1 VTGNLESFQHELA
14 ASGFPPLVNKLAGA
28 GFRGRV
34 ATRDLGP
41 LRLVS
46 LDTPE
51 SACVGRE
58 RDARDGEHLAVKVM
72 SRGRTR
78 IEQGRG
84 DAELGPADLTLLDPA
99 RALRFE
105 STAAAHVTV
114 LVPRREL
121 RIRPAQ
127 LDRLIGVRID
137 GSHGPGAL
145 VSVLARESARSASG
159 YREAEALR
167 SAAAFV
173 ELIAVALEARLGDD
187 DRPAPDEW
195 LRSRIT
201 GYIEARLADPGLS
214 PPGIA
219 AAHHISVRRLHKLF
233 EDQPL
238 TVAAL
243 IRRRRLERC
252 RAELAG
258 SGRTVTAV
266 AARWGFSDP
275 THFSKLF
282 KATYGYNARALM
294 TSDRARTTRTR
305 TAAPAKDGGD
315 QGRPEHQETRRGEG
329 EHRPPR

>member
-1 VTGNLESFQHELA
+1 MPGNLETFQDELA
-14 ASGFPPLVNKLAGA
+14 ASGFPPMVNKLAGA

-58 RDARDGEHLAVKVM
+58 RDASDGENLAVKVM
-72 SRGRTR
+72 ARGRTR
-78 IEQGRG
+78 IAQGRG
-84 DAELGPADLTLLDPA
+84 DADLGPADLVLLDPT
-99 RALRFE
+99 RTFRFE
-105 STAAAHVTV
+105 STASAHVTI

-145 VSVLARESARSASG
+145 VSVLARESARTAG
-159 YREAEALR
+159 GFREAEALR
-167 SAAAFV
+167 SAAAVV
-173 ELIAVALEARLGDD
+173 ELIAVALEARLGDEQ
-187 DRPAPDEW
+187 PAPDER
-195 LRSRIT
+195 LRNRIA

-233 EDQPL
+233 EDQPF

-258 SGRTVTAV
+258 GERTVTAV
-266 AARWGFSDP
+266 AARWGFADP

-282 KATYGYNARALM
+282 KTTYGYNARALV
-294 TSDRARTTRTR
+294 TSNRARTTRTR
-305 TAAPAKDGGD
+305 TAGPEQDGGH
-315 QGRPEHQETRRGEG
+315 QGRQ
-329 EHRPPR
+329 

>member
-1 VTGNLESFQHELA
+1 VTGNLETFQDELA

-28 GFRGRV
+28 SFRARI

-51 SACVGRE
+51 SACIGRE
-58 RDARDGEHLAVKVM
+58 RDARDGENLAVKVM
-72 SRGRTR
+72 TRGRTR
-78 IEQGRG
+78 IEQGHG
-84 DAELGPADLTLLDPA
+84 DADLGPTDLVLLDPT
-99 RALRFE
+99 RAVRFE
-105 STAAAHVTV
+105 STAAAHVTI

-127 LDRLIGVRID
+127 IDRLVGVRID

-145 VSVLARESARSASG
+145 VSVLARESVRSATEF
-159 YREAEALR
+159 RETAALR
-167 SAAAFV
+167 SAAAVV
-173 ELIAVALEARLGDD
+173 ELIAVALEARLGEEQ
-187 DRPAPDEW
+187 PAPDEW
-195 LRSRIT
+195 LRDRIT
-201 GYIEARLADPGLS
+201 GYIEARLADPDLS

-219 AAHHISVRRLHKLF
+219 AAHHISLRRLHKLF

-252 RAELAG
+252 RAELTG
-258 SGRTVTAV
+258 SGHTVTAV

-282 KATYGYNARALM
+282 KATYGYNPRALV
-294 TSDRARTTRTR
+294 TSNRAPTTRTR
-305 TAAPAKDGGD
+305 TVSPGKDGGD
-315 QGRPEHQETRRGEG
+315 QGRQ
-329 EHRPPR
+329 

>member
-1 VTGNLESFQHELA
+1 MIGNLETFQAELT

-28 GFRGRV
+28 DFRGRIT
-34 ATRDLGP
+34 TRDLGP
-41 LRLVS
+41 LRLVC

-58 RDARDGEHLAVKVM
+58 RDASDGENLAIKVM
-72 SRGRTR
+72 ARGRTR

-84 DAELGPADLTLLDPA
+84 HAELGPADLVLLDPT
-99 RALRFE
+99 RPLRFE
-105 STAAAHVTV
+105 STAATHVTM

-127 LDRLIGVRID
+127 IDRLIGERID
-137 GSHGPGAL
+137 GNHGPGAL
-145 VSVLARESARSASG
+145 VSVLARQSARSATG
-159 YREAEALR
+159 FREAEALR
-167 SAAAFV
+167 SAAAV
-173 ELIAVALEARLGDD
+173 IELITVALEARLGD
-187 DRPAPDEW
+187 RQPSPDER
-195 LRSRIT
+195 LRNRIA
-201 GYIEARLADPGLS
+201 GYIEARLADPDLS
-214 PPGIA
+214 PPSIA

-252 RAELAG
+252 RAELTG
-258 SGRTVTAV
+258 NGRTVTAV

-275 THFSKLF
+275 AHFSKIF

-294 TSDRARTTRTR
+294 TGNRAQTTKTHTAGPEQDGDHQDRR
-305 TAAPAKDGGD
+305 
-315 QGRPEHQETRRGEG
+315 
-329 EHRPPR
+329 

>member
-1 VTGNLESFQHELA
+1 MIGNLETFQHELA

-28 GFRGRV
+28 GFRGRI
-34 ATRDLGP
+34 ATRTLGP

-46 LDTPE
+46 LDTPA
-51 SACVGRE
+51 SACTGRA
-58 RDARDGEHLAVKVM
+58 RDATGGENLAIKVM
-72 SRGRTR
+72 TRGRTR

-84 DAELGPADLTLLDPA
+84 EAELGPADLVLLDPT
-99 RALRFE
+99 RTFRFE
-105 STAAAHVTV
+105 STAAAHVTI

-127 LDRLIGVRID
+127 IDRLAGVRID

-145 VSVLARESARSASG
+145 VSVLARESARSATEF
-159 YREAEALR
+159 RETEALR
-167 SAAAFV
+167 SAAAVV
-173 ELIAVALEARLGDD
+173 ELISVALEARLGDD
-187 DRPAPDEW
+187 RPAPDEG
-195 LRSRIT
+195 LRDRIT
-201 GYIEARLADPGLS
+201 GYIEARLADPELS

-282 KATYGYNARALM
+282 KATYGYTARALV
-294 TSDRARTTRTR
+294 TSNRARTTRTR
-305 TAAPAKDGGD
+305 TAGPGKDGGV
-315 QGRPEHQETRRGEG
+315 QGRQQN
-329 EHRPPR
+329 

>member
-1 VTGNLESFQHELA
+1 MIGNLETFQDELA

-28 GFRGRV
+28 GFRGRI
-34 ATRDLGP
+34 ATCDLGP

-58 RDARDGEHLAVKVM
+58 RDASDGENLAVKVM
-72 SRGRTR
+72 TRGRTR

-84 DAELGPADLTLLDPA
+84 DAELGPADLVLLDPT
-99 RALRFE
+99 RTLRFE
-105 STAAAHVTV
+105 STASAHVTI

-127 LDRLIGVRID
+127 IDRLIGERID

-145 VSVLARESARSASG
+145 VSVLARELARSAPEF
-159 YREAEALR
+159 REAEALR
-167 SAAAFV
+167 SAAAV
-173 ELIAVALEARLGDD
+173 IELIVVALEARLGDEQA
-187 DRPAPDEW
+187 APDER
-195 LRSRIT
+195 LRNRIA
-201 GYIEARLADPGLS
+201 GYIEARLADPDLS
-214 PPGIA
+214 PLGIA

-252 RAELAG
+252 RAELTG

-275 THFSKLF
+275 AHFSKLF
-282 KATYGYNARALM
+282 KTTYGYNARALV
-294 TSDRARTTRTR
+294 TSNRAQTTKTRTVG
-305 TAAPAKDGGD
+305 PEQDGGH
-315 QGRPEHQETRRGEG
+315 QGRR
-329 EHRPPR
+329 

>member
-1 VTGNLESFQHELA
+1 MIGNLETFQDELA

-34 ATRDLGP
+34 ATRVLGP

-58 RDARDGEHLAVKVM
+58 RDACDGENLAVKVM
-72 SRGRTR
+72 ARGRTR

-84 DAELGPADLTLLDPA
+84 DAELGPADLVLLDPA

-105 STAAAHVTV
+105 STAGAHVTI

-127 LDRLIGVRID
+127 IDRLIGVRID

-145 VSVLARESARSASG
+145 VSVLARESARSAIG
-159 YREAEALR
+159 FREAEAVR
-167 SAAAFV
+167 SAAAIV
-173 ELIAVALEARLGDD
+173 ELIAVALEARLGDEQPVSD
-187 DRPAPDEW
+187 EGLRDRIA
-195 LRSRIT
+195 
-201 GYIEARLADPGLS
+201 GYIEVRLADPDLS
-214 PPGIA
+214 PAGIA

-243 IRRRRLERC
+243 VRRRRLERC

-258 SGRTVTAV
+258 GGRTVTAV

-282 KATYGYNARALM
+282 KTTYGYNARALV
-294 TSDRARTTRTR
+294 TSNRARATRTR
-305 TAAPAKDGGD
+305 TAGPEQDGGD
-315 QGRPEHQETRRGEG
+315 QGRQ
-329 EHRPPR
+329 

>member
-1 VTGNLESFQHELA
+1 VIGNLETFQDELA
-14 ASGFPPLVNKLAGA
+14 ANGFPSLLNKLAGA
-28 GFRGRV
+28 GFRGRI
-34 ATRDLGP
+34 ATSDLGP

-58 RDARDGEHLAVKVM
+58 RDACDGENLAVKVM
-72 SRGRTR
+72 TRGRTR

-84 DAELGPADLTLLDPA
+84 DAELGPADLVLLDPT

-105 STAAAHVTV
+105 STAAAHVTI

-127 LDRLIGVRID
+127 IDRLIGVRVD

-145 VSVLARESARSASG
+145 VSVLARESARSATEF
-159 YREAEALR
+159 REAEALR
-167 SAAAFV
+167 SAAAVV
-173 ELIAVALEARLGDD
+173 ELIAVALEARLGDEQ
-187 DRPAPDEW
+187 PAPDER
-195 LRSRIT
+195 LRDRIT
-201 GYIEARLADPGLS
+201 GYIEARLADPELS
-214 PPGIA
+214 PHGIA
-219 AAHHISVRRLHKLF
+219 AAHYISVRRLHKLF

-258 SGRTVTAV
+258 SGRTVSAV

-282 KATYGYNARALM
+282 KATYGYNARALV
-294 TSDRARTTRTR
+294 TSNRAPTTKTR
-305 TAAPAKDGGD
+305 PVGPGKDGGD
-315 QGRPEHQETRRGEG
+315 QDRRQ
-329 EHRPPR
+329 H

>member
-1 VTGNLESFQHELA
+1 MIGNLEMFQDELA

-28 GFRGRV
+28 DFRGRV
-34 ATRDLGP
+34 ATGDLGP

-51 SACVGRE
+51 SACIGRE
-58 RDARDGEHLAVKVM
+58 RDASDGENLAVKVM
-72 SRGRTR
+72 TRGRTR

-84 DAELGPADLTLLDPA
+84 DAELGPADLVLLDPT
-99 RALRFE
+99 RTLRFE

-127 LDRLIGVRID
+127 IDRLIGERID

-145 VSVLARESARSASG
+145 VSVLARESARAASEF
-159 YREAEALR
+159 REAEALR
-167 SAAAFV
+167 SAAAFI
-173 ELIAVALEARLGDD
+173 ELIAVALEARLGD
-187 DRPAPDEW
+187 RQAAPDER
-195 LRSRIT
+195 LRDRIT

-214 PPGIA
+214 PLGIA
-219 AAHHISVRRLHKLF
+219 AVHHISVRRLHKLF

-252 RAELAG
+252 RAELTG

-266 AARWGFSDP
+266 AARWGFHDP

-282 KATYGYNARALM
+282 KTTYGYSPRALM
-294 TSDRARTTRTR
+294 TSNRARTTKTR
-305 TAAPAKDGGD
+305 AAGPEQDGG
-315 QGRPEHQETRRGEG
+315 HQDRR
-329 EHRPPR
+329 

>member
-1 VTGNLESFQHELA
+1 MIGNLEKFQGELA

-28 GFRGRV
+28 DFRGRI

-51 SACVGRE
+51 SACIGRK
-58 RDARDGEHLAVKVM
+58 RDASDGRNLAIKVM
-72 SRGRTR
+72 IRGQTR

-84 DAELGPADLTLLDPA
+84 HAELGPADLVLLDPT
-99 RALRFE
+99 RTLRFE
-105 STAAAHVTV
+105 STAATHVTI

-121 RIRPAQ
+121 RIRPTQ
-127 LDRLIGVRID
+127 IDRLIGVRID

-145 VSVLARESARSASG
+145 VSVLARESVRSATEF
-159 YREAEALR
+159 REAEALR
-167 SAAAFV
+167 SAAAV
-173 ELIAVALEARLGDD
+173 IELIAVALEARLGDEQPASD
-187 DRPAPDEW
+187 ERLRDRIA
-195 LRSRIT
+195 
-201 GYIEARLADPGLS
+201 GYIEARLADPDLS

-252 RAELAG
+252 RAELTG

-282 KATYGYNARALM
+282 KTTYGYNARALV
-294 TSDRARTTRTR
+294 TNNRARTTRTG
-305 TAAPAKDGGD
+305 TAGPEQDGGH
-315 QGRPEHQETRRGEG
+315 QGSR
-329 EHRPPR
+329 

>member
-1 VTGNLESFQHELA
+1 MIGNLETFQDELA

-28 GFRGRV
+28 GFRGRIV
-34 ATRDLGP
+34 TRDLGP
-41 LRLVS
+41 LRLIS
-46 LDTPE
+46 LDTPA
-51 SACVGRE
+51 SSCVGRQ
-58 RDARDGEHLAVKVM
+58 RDASDGENLAIKVM
-72 SRGRTR
+72 TRGRTR

-84 DAELGPADLTLLDPA
+84 HAELGPADLVLLDPT
-99 RALRFE
+99 RTLQFE
-105 STAAAHVTV
+105 STAATHVTV

-121 RIRPAQ
+121 RLRPAQ
-127 LDRLIGVRID
+127 IDRLIGQRID

-145 VSVLARESARSASG
+145 VSVLARESARSATEF
-159 YREAEALR
+159 REAEALR
-167 SAAAFV
+167 SAGAV
-173 ELIAVALEARLGDD
+173 IELIAVALEARLGDEQ
-187 DRPAPDEW
+187 PAPDER
-195 LRSRIT
+195 LRNRIA
-201 GYIEARLADPGLS
+201 GYIEARLADPDLS

-282 KATYGYNARALM
+282 KTTYGYNARALT
-294 TSDRARTTRTR
+294 TSNRARTTRTR
-305 TAAPAKDGGD
+305 PAGPEQDGGH
-315 QGRPEHQETRRGEG
+315 QGRQ
-329 EHRPPR
+329 

>member
-1 VTGNLESFQHELA
+1 MIGNLESFQDELA
-14 ASGFPPLVNKLAGA
+14 ASGFPPLANKLAGP
-28 GFRGRV
+28 GFRAGI
-34 ATRDLGP
+34 ATHDLGP

-58 RDARDGEHLAVKVM
+58 RDATDGDNLAIKVM
-72 SRGRTR
+72 TRGRTR

-84 DAELGPADLTLLDPA
+84 VADLGPGDLVLLDPT
-99 RALRFE
+99 RTLRFE
-105 STAAAHVTV
+105 STASTHVTV

-127 LDRLIGVRID
+127 LDRLVGARID

-145 VSVLARESARSASG
+145 VSVLARESARSASAF
-159 YREAEALR
+159 REAEALR
-167 SAAAFV
+167 SAAAVV
-173 ELIAVALEARLGDD
+173 ELIAVALESRLGDEQA
-187 DRPAPDEW
+187 APDAW
-195 LRSRIT
+195 LRSRIV
-201 GYIEARLADPGLS
+201 GYIETRLANPGLS

-219 AAHHISVRRLHKLF
+219 AAHNMSVRRLHKLF

-252 RAELAG
+252 RAELTG
-258 SGRTVTAV
+258 TGRTVTAV

-282 KATYGYNARALM
+282 KATYGYNARALT
-294 TSDRARTTRTR
+294 TSNRARTARTR
-305 TAAPAKDGGD
+305 AAGRNEDGGD
-315 QGRPEHQETRRGEG
+315 QGSRAH
-329 EHRPPR
+329 

>member
-1 VTGNLESFQHELA
+1 MIGNLESFQDELA
-14 ASGFPPLVNKLAGA
+14 ASGFPPLANKLAGP
-28 GFRGRV
+28 GFRAGI
-34 ATRDLGP
+34 ATHDLGP

-58 RDARDGEHLAVKVM
+58 RDATDGDNLAIKVM
-72 SRGRTR
+72 TRGRTR

-84 DAELGPADLTLLDPA
+84 VADLGPGDLVLLDPT
-99 RALRFE
+99 RTLRFE
-105 STAAAHVTV
+105 STASAHVTV

-127 LDRLIGVRID
+127 LDRLVGARID

-145 VSVLARESARSASG
+145 VSVLARESARSASAF
-159 YREAEALR
+159 REAEALR
-167 SAAAFV
+167 SAAAVV
-173 ELIAVALEARLGDD
+173 ELIAVALESRLGDGQA
-187 DRPAPDEW
+187 APDAW
-195 LRSRIT
+195 LRSRIV
-201 GYIEARLADPGLS
+201 GYIETRLADPGLS

-219 AAHHISVRRLHKLF
+219 AAHNMSVRRLHKLF

-252 RAELAG
+252 RAELTG
-258 SGRTVTAV
+258 TGRTVTAV

-282 KATYGYNARALM
+282 KATYGYNARALT
-294 TSDRARTTRTR
+294 TSNRARTARTR
-305 TAAPAKDGGD
+305 AAGRNEDGGD
-315 QGRPEHQETRRGEG
+315 QGSRAH
-329 EHRPPR
+329 